1 MARFIAGH
9 PCVDSYTPPP
19 AGFGTGYIKRD
30 YKSYPMGA
38 LKFAKA
44 GPVIKELTDA
54 EIIEAAKEKTDRKT
68 WLTDHFDRLGIKV
81 KNQSNSSYCWGH
93 GATRSCESCYVMSG
107 GIPFV
112 LAAFDICAYI
122 KGGRNQGGS
131 GIEAIETI
139 AKIGICTEA
148 LHKPMDFDSSRS
160 PEQEANAALHKI
172 EGFDDLDT
180 SAHRLIASY
189 VIANIGVTVGI
200 PAWGHEVCI
209 TFIAIEG
216 SSWYFGFDNSWGT
229 SYGTNGRG
237 VLHGAMSNFD
247 EAGAVRIM
255 TPSTM

>member
-1 MARFIAGH
+1 MQFAGGY
-9 PCVDSYTPPP
+9 PVADTTIPN
-19 AGFGTGYIKRD
+19 GFGTGYVKRD
-30 YKSYPMGA
+30 YASFPLGG

-44 GPVIKELTDA
+44 APVIKELTDA
-54 EIIEAAKEKTDRKT
+54 EIIEAAKEKTARKT
-68 WLTDHFDRLGIKV
+68 WLTDHFDRLKIPV
-81 KNQSNSSYCWGH
+81 KNQSASSYCWVH

-107 GIPFV
+107 GVPFV
-112 LAAFDICAYI
+112 LAAFDVGAII

-139 AKIGICTEA
+139 AKIGICVES
-148 LHKPMDFDSSRS
+148 LHKPMDFSSRRT

-172 EGFDDLDT
+172 EAYDDKDT
-180 SAHRLIASY
+180 GAHRLIASY

-216 SSWYFGFDNSWGT
+216 SDWFFGFDNSWSP
-229 SYGTNGRG
+229 SYGQNGRG
-237 VLHGAMSNFD
+237 VLHGAMSRFD

-255 TPSTM
+255 TPSQT